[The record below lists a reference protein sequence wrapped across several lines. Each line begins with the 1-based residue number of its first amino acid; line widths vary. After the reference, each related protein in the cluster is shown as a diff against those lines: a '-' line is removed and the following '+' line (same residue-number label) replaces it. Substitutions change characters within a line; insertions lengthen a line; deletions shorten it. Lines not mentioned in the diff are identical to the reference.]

1 MRFPFVSRTYRFML
15 AFCAGVVLCAGV
27 VFFFV
32 KDNFAFVDA
41 QNRRAERQDK
51 KSERQFEKTN
61 TEKTVTKY
69 RFKPFNPNTIS
80 FEELLAFGLS
90 KAQAS
95 NIVNY
100 RDKSGG
106 FRDKAHFRKLY
117 CMTDELFAL
126 ISPYLVFESKAEN
139 RIESIAIE
147 EAKTEKSESKAQNKV
162 REVLVLDLN
171 ACDSL
176 DLQQIRG
183 IGKVRAARI
192 YKYGKRLGGYV
203 NVEQLKE
210 VYGIDNELFE
220 QIKGHFTV
228 GKTDIRKI
236 NINSD
241 EIKQLTAHPYIDFQ
255 LAKALIRFRKD
266 YGKDFQS
273 AEEIRYIHFLSEQE
287 AEKLI
292 PYLKTSD

>member
-1 MRFPFVSRTYRFML
+1 MRFPFVSRTYRLLL

-51 KSERQFEKTN
+51 TSERQFEKTN

-69 RFKPFNPNTIS
+69 RFKPFNPNTVS

-106 FRDKAHFRKLY
+106 FRDEAHFRKLY

-126 ISPYLVFESKAEN
+126 ISTYLVFESKSEN

-147 EAKTEKSESKAQNKV
+147 ESKSEKSESKTQNKV

-220 QIKGHFTV
+220 QIKVHFKV

-292 PYLKTSD
+292 PYLKTND

>member
-1 MRFPFVSRTYRFML
+1 MRFPFVSRTYRLML

-106 FRDKAHFRKLY
+106 FRDEAHFRKLY

-126 ISPYLVFESKAEN
+126 ISPYLVFESMAESP
-139 RIESIAIE
+139 IESIAIE
-147 EAKTEKSESKAQNKV
+147 EAKMEKSESKAQSKV

-176 DLQQIRG
+176 DLQQIKG

-203 NVEQLKE
+203 SVEQLKE

-220 QIKGHFTV
+220 QIKGHFKV

>member
-1 MRFPFVSRTYRFML
+1 MRFPFVSRTYRLML

-51 KSERQFEKTN
+51 TSERQFEKTN
-61 TEKTVTKY
+61 AEKTVTKY
-69 RFKPFNPNTIS
+69 RFKPFNPNTVS

-106 FRDKAHFRKLY
+106 FRDEAHFRKLY

-147 EAKTEKSESKAQNKV
+147 DVKIEKSDSKAQNKV

-203 NVEQLKE
+203 AVEQLKE

-292 PYLKTSD
+292 PYLKTND

>member
-1 MRFPFVSRTYRFML
+1 MRFPFVSRTYRLML

-51 KSERQFEKTN
+51 KSEQQFEKTN
-61 TEKTVTKY
+61 AEKTVTKY

-139 RIESIAIE
+139 RIENIAIE
-147 EAKTEKSESKAQNKV
+147 DAKTEKSDSKAQNKV

-210 VYGIDNELFE
+210 VYGIDKELFE
-220 QIKGHFTV
+220 QIKGHFKV